1 MPLLIFFF
9 FFRDNDGAII
19 WPIARIRRA
28 LTDSLHLPHVVQL
41 LLTFDPVL
49 VEKVAYL
56 LCEVASDNPNAAK
69 LYMTGVFFFLLM
81 YTGSNILPIANFLR
95 LTHTCQAFRNE
106 EVRLFSH
113 KIIS

>member
-1 MPLLIFFF
+1 MYI
-9 FFRDNDGAII
+9 RDNDGAII

-41 LLTFDPVL
+41 LLTFDPIL

-56 LCEVASDNPNAAK
+56 LCEIASDNPNAAK

-81 YTGSNILPIANFLR
+81 YTGSNILPIAKFLR

-106 EVRLFSH
+106 EVRILCNYTYNYM
-113 KIIS
+113 